1 MNMTPLS
8 DSSAFR
14 TISGLW
20 TGKKG
25 PLIEGHVIRS
35 TNFRKDGLLDYS
47 NIAELEVEERA
58 AATRELEA
66 LDIIIE
72 RSGGGPKQP
81 VGRIGLFVP
90 PDPTKHYFTSN
101 FTTALRVVDQERFD
115 PLFVSLFM
123 QALYSSGATETL
135 QRATTGIRNLDW
147 TEYLNF
153 AIPEI
158 DIAAQRLVASGID
171 RVRQAYRFEE
181 QLIAL
186 TQELKR
192 ATMRVLFTRGL
203 RGEVEKD
210 SEIGPIPESWDV
222 VRLGSLGRIGNGS
235 TPKRSVPS
243 YWEGGTYPWL
253 TSSKV
258 YDREIEAADQFVTDQ
273 ALSECH
279 LPKIQPGA
287 VLIAITGQG
296 KTLGHCAVLKI
307 EASTNQHVAY
317 LATDLSRAD
326 PSFVRGYIE
335 TQYDYL
341 RQVGGGGGSTK
352 GALTCAFLR
361 SLPIPFPSTL
371 AEQQEVSAT
380 LDSIDAKIDLHK
392 RKKAVLEELFRA
404 LLHNLMT
411 GRIRVA
417 DLDMSALETKQEVA
431 A

>member
-1 MNMTPLS
+1 MNLTPLS
-8 DSSAFR
+8 DPSAFR

-35 TNFRKDGLLDYS
+35 TNFRKDGLLEYS
-47 NIAELEVEERA
+47 DVAKLEVEQRA

-81 VGRIGLFVP
+81 VGRIGLFMP

-158 DIAAQRLVASGID
+158 DIAAQRLVASGIN

-192 ATMRVLFTRGL
+192 TTMHKFFSRGL
-203 RGEVEKD
+203 CGEAQK
-210 SEIGPIPESWDV
+210 
-222 VRLGSLGRIGNGS
+222 
-235 TPKRSVPS
+235 
-243 YWEGGTYPWL
+243 
-253 TSSKV
+253 
-258 YDREIEAADQFVTDQ
+258 DREIGLVPEGWHVEAIGTHFLVGSGGTPSRANARFWQGGQIPWVKTTEVKYNVITETEEHITADGL
-273 ALSECH
+273 ANSAAKM
-279 LPKIQPGA
+279 LPAGTLLMA
-287 VLIAITGQG
+287 MYGQG
-296 KTLGHCAVLKI
+296 VTRGKVAILGIDAACNQACA
-307 EASTNQHVAY
+307 SMNR
-317 LATDLSRAD
+317 RAD
-326 PSFVRGYIE
+326 GQIEPRYLFHFLTYRYEDIRSFAHGGQQQNLNLDIVRDLQI
-335 TQYDYL
+335 
-341 RQVGGGGGSTK
+341 
-352 GALTCAFLR
+352 AFPR
-361 SLPIPFPSTL
+361 NE
-371 AEQQEVSAT
+371 EQQTAIARV
-380 LDSIDAKIDLHK
+380 LDAIDTKIGLHR
-392 RKKAVLEELFRA
+392 RKKAVLEELFRS
-404 LLHNLMT
+404 LLHKLMT
-411 GRIRVA
+411 DEIRVTEL
-417 DLDMSALETKQEVA
+417 DLSALETKQEVLA
-431 A
+431 